1 MRTLGALAYI
11 DNGQELLLL
20 HRNKKENDVHA
31 GKWIGV
37 GGKFEFGES
46 PEQCVVREIKEET
59 GLIVQEM
66 QMVGILTFP
75 SFTPNQDWFVF
86 VFRVTQFSGAVQP
99 CSEGTLAWVPYD
111 EVLALPT
118 WEGDRLFLPWILE
131 HKPFFSATFRYES
144 EQLISHDVVFYE
156 GDQRKQ

>member
-111 EVLALPT
+111 AGRVGSAKPRAL
-118 WEGDRLFLPWILE
+118 RLMPCACCGSCGIGW
-131 HKPFFSATFRYES
+131 PSTRWGTAPS
-144 EQLISHDVVFYE
+144 WVWP
-156 GDQRKQ
+156 